1 MIMKKTKKKTTL
13 TCLQM
18 YNRND
23 DIFVMTLFATFP
35 IMFGTIALMDYSNK
49 FINGLGDILFFAI
62 LFTWFMFVCY
72 RMNIASMDFDVW
84 IRLYNKKYE
93 YVGDE

>member
-23 DIFVMTLFATFP
+23 DIFVMTLFATFL
-35 IMFGTIALMDYSNK
+35 IMFGTITLMDYSNK

-62 LFTWFMFVCY
+62 LFT
-72 RMNIASMDFDVW
+72 
-84 IRLYNKKYE
+84 
-93 YVGDE
+93 